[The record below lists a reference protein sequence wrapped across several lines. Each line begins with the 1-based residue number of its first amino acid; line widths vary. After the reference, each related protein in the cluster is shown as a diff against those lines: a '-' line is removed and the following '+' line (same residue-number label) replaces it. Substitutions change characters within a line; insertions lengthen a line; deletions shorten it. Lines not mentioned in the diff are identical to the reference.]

1 MISRTSRASNA
12 SRSSR
17 VESPNRF
24 ALGLAAVAFCVCGG
38 LSVLFLLFG
47 EREGASWKILT
58 TAVVI
63 GLYSL
68 LALPGARLLDQ
79 GRSSILAWSAVLL
92 AALGLLWAFRIVWSG
107 LDDADGSW
115 RLLVTLT
122 ACSTAVSQVCAT
134 TARRQATDP
143 ASVNRLYGVS
153 NLLVYTLA
161 GIITLAS
168 WNALGPGAFFWRVL
182 GVLAVLDIFSVALQP
197 ALRSRERV
205 V

>member
-1 MISRTSRASNA
+1 MSRASNA

-17 VESPNRF
+17 VESPKRF
-24 ALGLAAVAFCVCGG
+24 ELGLAAVAFCMCGG
-38 LSVLFLLFG
+38 LAVLFLLFG
-47 EREGASWKILT
+47 ELEGASWKILT
-58 TAVVI
+58 TTVVF

-68 LALPGARLLDQ
+68 LALPGAKLLDQ

-143 ASVNRLYGVS
+143 ASVDRLYAVS
-153 NLLVYTLA
+153 NLLVYSLA
-161 GIITLAS
+161 GIVTLAS
-168 WNALGPGAFFWRVL
+168 WNAVDSGALLWRTV
-182 GVLAVLDIFSVALQP
+182 GVLAAVDVLSIVLQP
-197 ALRSRERV
+197 LLRSRARLA
-205 V
+205 

>member
-1 MISRTSRASNA
+1 MSRASNA

-47 EREGASWKILT
+47 ELEGAAWKILT

-63 GLYSL
+63 GLFSL

-79 GRSSILAWSAVLL
+79 GRSSILAWSALLL

-134 TARRQATDP
+134 TARRRATDP
-143 ASVNRLYGVS
+143 ASVDRLYGVS

-168 WNALGPGAFFWRVL
+168 WNAVGSGALLWRTV
-182 GVLAVLDIFSVALQP
+182 GVLAAVDVLSIALQP
-197 ALRSRERV
+197 LLRSRARLA
-205 V
+205 

>member
-1 MISRTSRASNA
+1 MSRASNA

-17 VESPNRF
+17 VESLKRF
-24 ALGLAAVAFCVCGG
+24 ELGLAAVAFSVCGG
-38 LSVLFLLFG
+38 LAVLFLLFG
-47 EREGASWKILT
+47 ELEGASWKILT

-134 TARRQATDP
+134 TARREAADP
-143 ASVNRLYGVS
+143 ASVDRLYGVS

-168 WNALGPGAFFWRVL
+168 WSAVGSGALLWRVL
-182 GVLAVLDIFSVALQP
+182 GVLAVLDIFSLVLQP
-197 ALRSRERV
+197 ILRTHNRV
-205 V
+205 A

>member
-1 MISRTSRASNA
+1 MSRASNA

-17 VESPNRF
+17 VESPKRF
-24 ALGLAAVAFCVCGG
+24 ELGLAAVAFCVCGG
-38 LSVLFLLFG
+38 LAVLFLLFG
-47 EREGASWKILT
+47 ELEGASWKILT
-58 TAVVI
+58 TTVVF

-143 ASVNRLYGVS
+143 ASVDRLYALS
-153 NLLVYTLA
+153 NLLVYSLA
-161 GIITLAS
+161 GIVTLAS
-168 WNALGPGAFFWRVL
+168 WNAVGSGALLWRTV
-182 GVLAVLDIFSVALQP
+182 GVLAAVDVLSIVLQP
-197 ALRSRERV
+197 LLRSRARLA
-205 V
+205 

>member
-1 MISRTSRASNA
+1 MSRASNA

-17 VESPNRF
+17 VESLKRF
-24 ALGLAAVAFCVCGG
+24 ELGLAAVAFCVCGG
-38 LSVLFLLFG
+38 LAVLFLLFG
-47 EREGASWKILT
+47 ELEGASWKILT
-58 TAVVI
+58 TAVVF

-68 LALPGARLLDQ
+68 LALPGTKLLDQ

-143 ASVNRLYGVS
+143 ASVDRLYAVS
-153 NLLVYTLA
+153 NLLVYSLA
-161 GIITLAS
+161 GIVTLAS
-168 WNALGPGAFFWRVL
+168 WNAIGSGALLWRTV
-182 GVLAVLDIFSVALQP
+182 GVLAAVDVLSIVLQP
-197 ALRSRERV
+197 LLRSRARLA
-205 V
+205 

>member
-1 MISRTSRASNA
+1 MSRASNA

-17 VESPNRF
+17 VESPKRF
-24 ALGLAAVAFCVCGG
+24 ELGLAAVAFCVCGG
-38 LSVLFLLFG
+38 LAVLFLLFG
-47 EREGASWKILT
+47 ELEWASWKILT
-58 TAVVI
+58 TAVVF

-143 ASVNRLYGVS
+143 ASVDRLYAVS
-153 NLLVYTLA
+153 NLLVYSLA
-161 GIITLAS
+161 GIVTLAS
-168 WNALGPGAFFWRVL
+168 WNAVGSGALLWRTV
-182 GVLAVLDIFSVALQP
+182 GVLAAVDVLSIVLQP
-197 ALRSRERV
+197 LLRGRARLA
-205 V
+205 

>member
-1 MISRTSRASNA
+1 MSRASNA

-17 VESPNRF
+17 VESLKRF
-24 ALGLAAVAFCVCGG
+24 ELGLAAVAFCVCGG
-38 LSVLFLLFG
+38 LAVLFLLFG
-47 EREGASWKILT
+47 ELEGASWKILT
-58 TAVVI
+58 TAVVF

-143 ASVNRLYGVS
+143 ASVDRLYAVS
-153 NLLVYTLA
+153 NLLVYSLA
-161 GIITLAS
+161 GIVTLAS
-168 WNALGPGAFFWRVL
+168 WNAVGSGALLWRTVGALAAVDVL
-182 GVLAVLDIFSVALQP
+182 SIVLQP
-197 ALRSRERV
+197 LLRSRARLA
-205 V
+205 

>member
-1 MISRTSRASNA
+1 MSRASNA

-17 VESPNRF
+17 VESPKRF
-24 ALGLAAVAFCVCGG
+24 ELGLAAVAFCVCGG
-38 LSVLFLLFG
+38 LAVLFLLFG
-47 EREGASWKILT
+47 ELEGASWKILT
-58 TAVVI
+58 TTVVF

-143 ASVNRLYGVS
+143 ASVDRLYAVS
-153 NLLVYTLA
+153 NLLVYSLA
-161 GIITLAS
+161 GIVTLAS
-168 WNALGPGAFFWRVL
+168 WNAVDSGALLWRTV
-182 GVLAVLDIFSVALQP
+182 GVLAAVDVLSIVLQP
-197 ALRSRERV
+197 LLRSRARLA
-205 V
+205 

>member
-1 MISRTSRASNA
+1 MSRASNA

-24 ALGLAAVAFCVCGG
+24 ALGLAAVAFCVCGS

-47 EREGASWKILT
+47 ELEGASWKILT

-63 GLYSL
+63 GLFSL

-79 GRSSILAWSAVLL
+79 GRSSILAWSALLL

-134 TARRQATDP
+134 TARRRATDP
-143 ASVNRLYGVS
+143 ASVDRLYGVS

-161 GIITLAS
+161 GIITLVS
-168 WNALGPGAFFWRVL
+168 WNAVGSGALLWRTV
-182 GVLAVLDIFSVALQP
+182 GVLAAVDVLSIALQP
-197 ALRSRERV
+197 LLRSRARLA
-205 V
+205 

>member
-1 MISRTSRASNA
+1 MSRASNA

-17 VESPNRF
+17 VESLKRF
-24 ALGLAAVAFCVCGG
+24 ELGLAAVAFCVCGG
-38 LSVLFLLFG
+38 LAVLFLLFG
-47 EREGASWKILT
+47 ELEGASWKILT
-58 TAVVI
+58 TAVVF

-107 LDDADGSW
+107 LGDADGSW

-143 ASVNRLYGVS
+143 ASVDRLYAVS
-153 NLLVYTLA
+153 NLLVYSLA
-161 GIITLAS
+161 GIVTLAS
-168 WNALGPGAFFWRVL
+168 WNAVGSGALLWRTV
-182 GVLAVLDIFSVALQP
+182 GVLAAVDVLSIVLQP
-197 ALRSRERV
+197 LLRSRARLA
-205 V
+205 

>member
-1 MISRTSRASNA
+1 MSRASNA

-17 VESPNRF
+17 VESPKRF
-24 ALGLAAVAFCVCGG
+24 ELGLAAVAFCVCGG
-38 LSVLFLLFG
+38 LAVLFLLFG
-47 EREGASWKILT
+47 ELEGASWKILT
-58 TAVVI
+58 TTVVF

-68 LALPGARLLDQ
+68 LALPGAKLLDQ

-143 ASVNRLYGVS
+143 ASVDRLYALS
-153 NLLVYTLA
+153 NLLVYSLA
-161 GIITLAS
+161 GIVTLAS
-168 WNALGPGAFFWRVL
+168 WNAVGSGALLWRTV
-182 GVLAVLDIFSVALQP
+182 GVLAAVDVLSIVLQP
-197 ALRSRERV
+197 LLRSRARLA
-205 V
+205 

>member
-1 MISRTSRASNA
+1 MSRASNA

-17 VESPNRF
+17 VESLKRF
-24 ALGLAAVAFCVCGG
+24 ELGLAAVAFCVCGG
-38 LSVLFLLFG
+38 LAVLFLLFG
-47 EREGASWKILT
+47 ELEGASWKILT
-58 TAVVI
+58 TAVVF

-134 TARRQATDP
+134 TARRRPILPPLT
-143 ASVNRLYGVS
+143 AS
-153 NLLVYTLA
+153 TLSQTCSSIRSPESSRWQVGTQSA
-161 GIITLAS
+161 RARSSGERSESLPRWTCFRS
-168 WNALGPGAFFWRVL
+168 FSSRCSGAVR
-182 GVLAVLDIFSVALQP
+182 A
-197 ALRSRERV
+197 
-205 V
+205 

>member
-1 MISRTSRASNA
+1 MSRASNA
-12 SRSSR
+12 SRFSR
-17 VESPNRF
+17 VESLKRF
-24 ALGLAAVAFCVCGG
+24 ELGLAAVAFCVCGG
-38 LSVLFLLFG
+38 LAVLFLLFG
-47 EREGASWKILT
+47 ELEGASWKILT

-122 ACSTAVSQVCAT
+122 ACSTAVSQVCTT

-143 ASVNRLYGVS
+143 ASVDRLYAVS
-153 NLLVYTLA
+153 NLLVYSLA
-161 GIITLAS
+161 GIVTLAS
-168 WNALGPGAFFWRVL
+168 WRAVGSGALLWRVL
-182 GVLAVLDIFSVALQP
+182 GVLAVLDIFSLVLQP
-197 ALRSRERV
+197 ILRTHNRV
-205 V
+205 A

>member
-1 MISRTSRASNA
+1 MSRASNA

-17 VESPNRF
+17 VESPKRF
-24 ALGLAAVAFCVCGG
+24 ELGLAAVAFCVCGG
-38 LSVLFLLFG
+38 LAVLFLLFG
-47 EREGASWKILT
+47 ELEGASWKILT
-58 TAVVI
+58 TTVVF

-68 LALPGARLLDQ
+68 LALPGAKLLDQ

-143 ASVNRLYGVS
+143 ASVDRLYAVS
-153 NLLVYTLA
+153 NLLVYSLA
-161 GIITLAS
+161 GIVTLAS
-168 WNALGPGAFFWRVL
+168 WNAVGSGALLWRTV
-182 GVLAVLDIFSVALQP
+182 GVLAAVDVLSIVLQP
-197 ALRSRERV
+197 LLRSRARLA
-205 V
+205 

>member
-1 MISRTSRASNA
+1 MSRASNA

-17 VESPNRF
+17 VESPKRF
-24 ALGLAAVAFCVCGG
+24 ELGLAAVAFCVCGG
-38 LSVLFLLFG
+38 LAVLFLLFG
-47 EREGASWKILT
+47 ELEGASWKIIT
-58 TAVVI
+58 TTVVF

-143 ASVNRLYGVS
+143 ASVDRLYAVS
-153 NLLVYTLA
+153 NLLVYSLA
-161 GIITLAS
+161 GIVTLAS
-168 WNALGPGAFFWRVL
+168 WNAVASGALLWRTV
-182 GVLAVLDIFSVALQP
+182 GVLAAVDVLSIVLQP
-197 ALRSRERV
+197 LLRSRARLA
-205 V
+205 

>member
-1 MISRTSRASNA
+1 MSRASNA

-17 VESPNRF
+17 VESLKRF
-24 ALGLAAVAFCVCGG
+24 ELGLAAVAFCVCGG
-38 LSVLFLLFG
+38 LAVLFLLFG
-47 EREGASWKILT
+47 ELEGASWKILT
-58 TAVVI
+58 TAVVF

-143 ASVNRLYGVS
+143 ASVDRLYAVS
-153 NLLVYTLA
+153 NLLVYSLA
-161 GIITLAS
+161 GIVTLAS
-168 WNALGPGAFFWRVL
+168 WNAVGSGALLWRTV
-182 GVLAVLDIFSVALQP
+182 GVLAAVDVLSLVLQP
-197 ALRSRERV
+197 LLRSRARLA
-205 V
+205 

>member
-1 MISRTSRASNA
+1 MSRASNA

-17 VESPNRF
+17 VESLKRF
-24 ALGLAAVAFCVCGG
+24 ELGLAAVAFCVCGG
-38 LSVLFLLFG
+38 LAVLFLLFG
-47 EREGASWKILT
+47 ELEGASWKILT
-58 TAVVI
+58 TAVVF

-143 ASVNRLYGVS
+143 ASVDRLYAVS
-153 NLLVYTLA
+153 NLLVYSLA
-161 GIITLAS
+161 GIVTLAS
-168 WNALGPGAFFWRVL
+168 WNAIGSGALLWRTV
-182 GVLAVLDIFSVALQP
+182 GVLAAVDVLSIVLQP
-197 ALRSRERV
+197 LLRSRARLT
-205 V
+205 

>member
-1 MISRTSRASNA
+1 
-12 SRSSR
+12 
-17 VESPNRF
+17 VESLKRF
-24 ALGLAAVAFCVCGG
+24 ELGLAAVAFCVCGG
-38 LSVLFLLFG
+38 LAVLFLLFG
-47 EREGASWKILT
+47 ELEGASWKILT
-58 TAVVI
+58 TAVVF

-143 ASVNRLYGVS
+143 ASVDRLYAVS
-153 NLLVYTLA
+153 NLLVYSLA
-161 GIITLAS
+161 GIVTLAS
-168 WNALGPGAFFWRVL
+168 WNAIGSGALLWRTV
-182 GVLAVLDIFSVALQP
+182 GVLAAVDVLSIVLQP
-197 ALRSRERV
+197 LLRSRARLA
-205 V
+205 

>member
-1 MISRTSRASNA
+1 MSRASNA

-17 VESPNRF
+17 VESPKRF
-24 ALGLAAVAFCVCGG
+24 ELGLAAVAFCVCGG
-38 LSVLFLLFG
+38 LAVLFLLFG
-47 EREGASWKILT
+47 ELEGASWKILT
-58 TAVVI
+58 TTVVF

-68 LALPGARLLDQ
+68 LALPGAKLLDQ

-122 ACSTAVSQVCAT
+122 TCSTAVSQVCST

-143 ASVNRLYGVS
+143 ASVDRLYAVS
-153 NLLVYTLA
+153 NLLVYSLA
-161 GIITLAS
+161 GIVTLAS
-168 WNALGPGAFFWRVL
+168 WNAVDSGALLWRTV
-182 GVLAVLDIFSVALQP
+182 GVLAAVDVLSIVLQP
-197 ALRSRERV
+197 LLRSRARLA
-205 V
+205 